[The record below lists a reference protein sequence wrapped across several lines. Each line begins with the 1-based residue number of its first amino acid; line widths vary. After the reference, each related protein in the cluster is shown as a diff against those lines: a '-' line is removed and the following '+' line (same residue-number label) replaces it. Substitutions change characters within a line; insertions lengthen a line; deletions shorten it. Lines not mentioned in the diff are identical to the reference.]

1 MPGKDKELSR
11 EEDYRDFEERNIDD
25 GWPYAD
31 KGQTGADSANG
42 AYGEASGREPN
53 SGFRVDGVDEDGNE
67 NPLRDSLRPGLIDR
81 DDSDELEA
89 KVAENLENIPDV
101 DVGGIEVHA
110 DGQPSKERSKQSE
123 WPGKPS
129 SQRLRSRACIMSVT
143 RSKQPGSTRIFPLTI
158 DTTAVELV
166 IACPCQSLEWT
177 PFTRRS

>member
-31 KGQTGADSANG
+31 KGQTGADSENG
-42 AYGEASGREPN
+42 AYGEASRREPS

-67 NPLRDSLRPGLIDR
+67 NPFRDSLRPGLIDR

-110 DGQPSKERSKQSE
+110 DGHV
-123 WPGKPS
+123 
-129 SQRLRSRACIMSVT
+129 VT
-143 RSKQPGSTRIFPLTI
+143 LEGEVETI
-158 DTTAVELV
+158 GMARKVELAALAV
-166 IACPCQSLEWT
+166 DGVHHVRNKIETTGVDSHIPT
-177 PFTRRS
+177 DD

>member
-42 AYGEASGREPN
+42 AYGEASGRDAN

-67 NPLRDSLRPGLIDR
+67 NPLKDSLRPGMIDR

-110 DGQPSKERSKQSE
+110 DGHV
-123 WPGKPS
+123 
-129 SQRLRSRACIMSVT
+129 VT
-143 RSKQPGSTRIFPLTI
+143 LEGEVETI
-158 DTTAVELV
+158 GMARKVELAALAV
-166 IACPCQSLEWT
+166 DGVHHVRNKIETTGVDSHIPT
-177 PFTRRS
+177 DD

>member
-31 KGQTGADSANG
+31 KGQKGADSANG
-42 AYGEASGREPN
+42 AYGEASGRDAN

-67 NPLRDSLRPGLIDR
+67 NPLKDSLRPGMINR

-101 DVGGIEVHA
+101 DVSGIEVHA
-110 DGQPSKERSKQSE
+110 DGHV
-123 WPGKPS
+123 
-129 SQRLRSRACIMSVT
+129 VT
-143 RSKQPGSTRIFPLTI
+143 LEGEVETI
-158 DTTAVELV
+158 GMARKVELAALAV
-166 IACPCQSLEWT
+166 DGVHHVRNKIETTGVDSHIPT
-177 PFTRRS
+177 DD

>member
-31 KGQTGADSANG
+31 KGQKGADSANG
-42 AYGEASGREPN
+42 AYGEASGRDPN

-110 DGQPSKERSKQSE
+110 DGHV
-123 WPGKPS
+123 
-129 SQRLRSRACIMSVT
+129 VT
-143 RSKQPGSTRIFPLTI
+143 LEGEVETI
-158 DTTAVELV
+158 GMARKVELAALAV
-166 IACPCQSLEWT
+166 DGVHHVRNKIETTGVDSHIPT
-177 PFTRRS
+177 DD

>member
-31 KGQTGADSANG
+31 KGEKGADSANG
-42 AYGEASGREPN
+42 AYGEASGRDAN

-67 NPLRDSLRPGLIDR
+67 NPLKDSLRPGMIDR

-110 DGQPSKERSKQSE
+110 DGHV
-123 WPGKPS
+123 
-129 SQRLRSRACIMSVT
+129 VT
-143 RSKQPGSTRIFPLTI
+143 LEGEVETI
-158 DTTAVELV
+158 GMARKVELAALAV
-166 IACPCQSLEWT
+166 DGVHHVRNKIETTGVDSHIPT
-177 PFTRRS
+177 DD

>member
-1 MPGKDKELSR
+1 MPAKDKELSR

-31 KGQTGADSANG
+31 KGEKGADSANG
-42 AYGEASGREPN
+42 AYGEASGRDTN

-67 NPLRDSLRPGLIDR
+67 NPLKDSLRPGMIDR

-110 DGQPSKERSKQSE
+110 DGHV
-123 WPGKPS
+123 
-129 SQRLRSRACIMSVT
+129 VT
-143 RSKQPGSTRIFPLTI
+143 LEGEVETI
-158 DTTAVELV
+158 GMARKVELAALAV
-166 IACPCQSLEWT
+166 DGVHHVRNKIETTGVDSHIPT
-177 PFTRRS
+177 DD